1 LFFQR
6 FLHALSLALGSS
18 VSEVLDESCIAHAER
33 VVQILKDYN
42 NDDGRQFTVSANEEN
57 VREKKQFS
65 DALILLTEAV
75 KKLRESIRTVT
86 NPCVEMNIKDISYFK
101 MLVTTAEAWTLLGF
115 LQVTL
120 YSNLGLM
127 DPVAKKKQKLQYVS
141 EEVSIVTQ
149 TAI

>member
-1 LFFQR
+1 
-6 FLHALSLALGSS
+6 LALGSS